1 VASHHDLPQS
11 SSSSPRARSHPS
23 VPPVL
28 NQQLPVGGRLSAFV
42 SEWIRI
48 GADKWVIKTLQEG
61 YRIPFS
67 SLPPLTI
74 TPKSRAQYAHDKVR
88 RESLNQAVLDMV
100 EKGAIEAVQ
109 SPDPGFYSRIF
120 LVPKPGNRWRPVIDL
135 SALNAHIPCPS
146 FKMETPVSVLRAVRK
161 GQWLTSL
168 DLSDAYFHIP
178 IHQASRR
185 YLRFL
190 HQGVVWQFKALP
202 FGLNTAPRVFTK
214 VTAPLAAYAH
224 VHGVNLHLYIDDWL
238 LNPESEQESLCH
250 TQWLIHLS
258 TRLGWLVNRLK
269 SDLTPSQSATYLGMK
284 FDTRIGLAYPS
295 DKRVDKWVSFAKEF
309 MTRRAQPARSW
320 QRLLGLLVS
329 LEKLVPYGRTRI
341 RAVQQQLSLNWK
353 QSSDHPYAMV
363 PIDDRTRESLGWW
376 LHTTNILRGTPIG
389 VQKIHAYLYTDSSSK
404 GWGAHLVH
412 QTASGVWEGP
422 DKDLHINVLELKAI
436 WLGLQAFLDTLQ
448 GSNVAIMCD
457 NVSAIAYIRNQ
468 GGTLSRQMSDLA
480 VQICTWAES
489 KQMTLTPRHVPG
501 HLNVLADH
509 LSRKHQILKTEWS
522 LHQAVVDRVFKFWDK
537 PMVDLFALKLNSK
550 LATYMSPVPEPEAWK
565 VDSLVQSWRGLYA
578 YAYPPTCLIRSVL
591 SKIIADRAE
600 VILIAPLWPHQEW
613 FADLIKMSIAFP
625 LELPVIPKLL
635 KQTFSHQFHKAP
647 DRLDL
652 HAWRLSVD
660 SAKLEAFHRKCPVGS
675 LYHRDNL
682 LYNSMNISGRY
693 LESGVRL
700 KELIRTL
707 PLSLT

>member
-1 VASHHDLPQS
+1 L
-11 SSSSPRARSHPS
+11 R
-23 VPPVL
+23 
-28 NQQLPVGGRLSAFV
+28 QQLPVGGRLSAFV
-42 SEWIRI
+42 EEWHKI
-48 GADKWVIKTLQEG
+48 GADAWVLKTLHEG
-61 YRIPFS
+61 YRVPFS
-67 SLPPLTI
+67 SLPPLTD
-74 TPKSRAQYAHDKVR
+74 TPVSRVQYAHDKVR
-88 RESLNQAVLDMV
+88 RETLDQAVLDMV
-100 EKGAIEAVQ
+100 EKGAIEAVH

-135 SALNAHIPCPS
+135 SALNAHVPCPS
-146 FKMETPVSVLRAVRK
+146 FKMETPASVLRAVRK

-190 HQGVVWQFKALP
+190 HQGVVWQFRALP

-224 VHGVNLHLYIDDWL
+224 LHGVNLHLYIDDWL
-238 LNPESEQESLCH
+238 LNPASEEESACH
-250 TQWLIHLS
+250 TQWLIQLS
-258 TRLGWLVNRLK
+258 ARLGWIVNRAK

-295 DKRVDKWVSFAKEF
+295 DKRVEKWVSFAKGF

-320 QRLLGLLVS
+320 QRLLGLLCS
-329 LEKLVPYGRTRI
+329 LEKLVPYGRARI
-341 RAVQQQLSLNWK
+341 RAVQQQLSLNWN

-363 PIDDRTRESLGWW
+363 PIDDRTRESLRWW
-376 LHTTNILRGTPIG
+376 LTTTNILKGTPIG
-389 VQKIHAYLYTDSSSK
+389 VQEIHAYLYTDSSSQ

-489 KQMTLTPRHVPG
+489 KQMTLTPRHLPG
-501 HLNVLADH
+501 HLNVLADQ

-522 LHQAVVDRVFKFWDK
+522 LHQAVVDRVFKFWGK

-550 LATYMSPVPEPEAWK
+550 IATYMSPIPEPEAWK
-565 VDSLVQSWRGLYA
+565 VDSLVQSWKGLYA

-613 FADLIKMSIAFP
+613 FADLIRLSIAFP

-635 KQTFSHQFHKAP
+635 RQTFSYQFHKAP
-647 DRLDL
+647 DRLNL

-660 SAKLEAFHRKCPVGS
+660 SAKLEAFHKKCPAGS
-675 LYHRDNL
+675 LYHRDSL

-707 PLSLT
+707 PLSLI